1 MKKSE
6 KKAELLFSI
15 KMKWAYTIDFVRLQF
30 TVVFDNFKINAL
42 IKSTYTHERV
52 WNIRF
57 IVSFESMASNN
68 RNEYNVSLECFFFF
82 WVFLFYFAGFCFF
95 FLARIQ
101 HWTTNDQ
108 SKRMENTI
116 KKRFKKNKKEI
127 MLCASD
133 CIAHIIRYIDCCY
146 CLNAMCYVAV
156 CIFFHLLFFFLKPFS
171 MQLHSFELQFVCCNG
186 NIYCLTGFRILRVSF
201 SD

>member
-1 MKKSE
+1 MF
-6 KKAELLFSI
+6 LL
-15 KMKWAYTIDFVRLQF
+15 
-30 TVVFDNFKINAL
+30 
-42 IKSTYTHERV
+42 
-52 WNIRF
+52 
-57 IVSFESMASNN
+57 
-68 RNEYNVSLECFFFF
+68 VSLKLFFFIF
-82 WVFLFYFAGFCFF
+82 SSFILFFVFLFFGKK
-95 FLARIQ
+95 
-101 HWTTNDQ
+101 TTLDYKRS
-108 SKRMENTI
+108 SKRMENSI
-116 KKRFKKNKKEI
+116 KKRFRKNKKEI

-133 CIAHIIRYIDCCY
+133 CVAHIIRYIDCCY